1 MMRKSKVLT
10 TKGMKARKKNK
21 NNEMFNKII
30 CLNDR
35 NKDKNKKYR
44 KYLKIIISCS
54 KSIIKKK

>member
-1 MMRKSKVLT
+1 
-10 TKGMKARKKNK
+10 
-21 NNEMFNKII
+21 MFNKII

-54 KSIIKKK
+54 KSIIKKKWKVTVHITKANYNIKKSSQR